1 MSTRVATQYESAMRA
16 MSEAAAEDVLTHAP
30 VRLAYWRIAA
40 LDTLLD
46 RLEELRLGG
55 ERALPEDIRDL
66 VVAYAARHDAELA
79 DRVQRINP
87 DDLNAVHDAVF
98 EAQGRVMLQLAELR
112 KVPNWQDLDL
122 TLAPGDDEAA

>member
-1 MSTRVATQYESAMRA
+1 MTQ
-16 MSEAAAEDVLTHAP
+16 AAAEAELMHAP

-40 LDTLLD
+40 MDTLLD
-46 RLEELRLGG
+46 RLEELRLAG

-79 DRVQRINP
+79 DRVQRIDP

-98 EAQGRVMLQLAELR
+98 EAQGRV
-112 KVPNWQDLDL
+112 KVIRVR
-122 TLAPGDDEAA
+122 PGGHNVWPPVEWPLGLGSSSFTRPCASNPASWT